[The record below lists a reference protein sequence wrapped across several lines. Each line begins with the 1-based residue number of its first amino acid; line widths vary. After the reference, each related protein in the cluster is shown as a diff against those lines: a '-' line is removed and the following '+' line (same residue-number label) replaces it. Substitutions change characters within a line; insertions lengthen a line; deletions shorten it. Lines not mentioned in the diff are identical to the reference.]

1 MVINTKPRPILQRRV
16 GLVNFLQPF
25 LDGLVVL
32 LVAWAV
38 IDINVGFLTQD
49 YIILLLVLLGAMSVS
64 YDRYGIYRTS
74 ASFAGKLFNLFKA
87 WSISFLGLI
96 LLGFLSKQSAI
107 YSRVAVTEL
116 YVFGF
121 IAQGILHFILRIIN
135 QTLNKHSPSID
146 NVIIVGQGQLADY
159 LEFKI
164 SSNPWLH
171 QRVIGAVAIQEEEQA
186 KEQSNKRSA
195 LGRST
200 GNKNTIT
207 LGQVSEL
214 PDLIDTH
221 NISTIYIVT
230 PLEASKVLEDLYFV
244 LIDKHVS
251 IHWVPD
257 IFSLRLINH
266 SVREIAGVPVLTL
279 SETPLTGVSKL
290 AKAIEDKVLAF
301 LILLLIS
308 PILLIVAI
316 AIKLDSPGPIFFR
329 QKRTGWNGKTFNIWK
344 FRSMRIETQVTDNQ
358 ELKQAQRDDPRVTKV
373 GRFIRRTS
381 IDELPQ
387 LFNVLTGDM
396 SLVGPRPHAVQHD
409 EVYSQRINDYYARHN
424 IKPGI
429 TGLAQVRGYRGETS
443 EIDQMTKRI
452 ESDIEYINNWS
463 ILLDLSII
471 ARTVTAFTGKAAY

>member
-1 MVINTKPRPILQRRV
+1 MVIHTKPRPILQRRV

-25 LDGLVVL
+25 LDGLAVL
-32 LVAWAV
+32 LVAWVV
-38 IDINVGFLTQD
+38 IDVNIGFLTQD
-49 YIILLLVLLGAMSVS
+49 YIILLLVLLGAMSVL

-74 ASFAGKLFNLFKA
+74 SNFAGKLFSLFNA
-87 WSISFLGLI
+87 WSLSFLGLI
-96 LLGFLSKQSAI
+96 LLGFLSKQTEI
-107 YSRVAVTEL
+107 YSRIAVTEI
-116 YVFGF
+116 YVLGF
-121 IAQGILHFILRIIN
+121 FAQSLLHFVVRKIN
-135 QTLNKHSPSID
+135 QTVNRHSQSVE
-146 NVIIVGQGQLADY
+146 NAIIVGQGQLADY

-171 QRVIGAVAIQEEEQA
+171 QRVIGTVSIAEEELA
-186 KEQSNKRSA
+186 KKKGKKR
-195 LGRST
+195 T
-200 GNKNTIT
+200 GLNATFNRNAIV
-207 LGQVSEL
+207 LGQVAEL
-214 PDLIDTH
+214 PSLIDEH

-290 AKAIEDKVLAF
+290 AKAIEDRVLAF
-301 LILLLIS
+301 LILVFIS
-308 PILLIVAI
+308 PVLLLVAI
-316 AIKLDSPGPIFFR
+316 AVKLDSPGPVFFK
-329 QKRTGWNGKTFNIWK
+329 QKRAGWNGKTFNIWK
-344 FRSMRIETQVTDNQ
+344 FRSMRVETQVRDTE

-373 GRFIRRTS
+373 GGFIRKTS
-381 IDELPQ
+381 LDELPQ
-387 LFNVLTGDM
+387 LFNVLIGDM
-396 SLVGPRPHAVQHD
+396 SLVGPRPHAIQHD
-409 EVYSQRINDYYARHN
+409 EVYSQRISDYYARHN

-429 TGLAQVRGYRGETS
+429 TGLAQVRGYRGETK

-463 ILLDLSII
+463 IWLDLSII
-471 ARTVTAFTGKAAY
+471 ARTVTAFTGKSAY

>member
-38 IDINVGFLTQD
+38 IDINVGYLTQD
-49 YIILLLVLLGAMSVS
+49 YIILLLVLLGAMSVL
-64 YDRYGIYRTS
+64 YDRYGIYRAS
-74 ASFAGKLFNLFKA
+74 ANFAGKLFSLFKA

-96 LLGFLSKQSAI
+96 LLGFLSKQSEV
-107 YSRVAVTEL
+107 YSRITVTEL

-121 IAQGILHFILRIIN
+121 IAQGVLHFILRSIN
-135 QTLNKHSPSID
+135 QTFNKHSQSID

-171 QRVIGAVAIQEEEQA
+171 QRVVGTVAIQEEERA
-186 KEQSNKRSA
+186 KKTSKQRSA
-195 LGRST
+195 VTSMT
-200 GNKNTIT
+200 EKKNTIN

-214 PDLIDTH
+214 PDLIDAH
-221 NISTIYIVT
+221 DVSTIYIVT

-290 AKAIEDKVLAF
+290 TKAIEDKVLAF
-301 LILLLIS
+301 LIVLLIS
-308 PILLIVAI
+308 PVLLAVAI

-344 FRSMRIETQVTDNQ
+344 FRSMRVETQVTEHE
-358 ELKQAQRDDPRVTKV
+358 ELKQAQRDDPRVTKI

-396 SLVGPRPHAVQHD
+396 SLVGPRPHAIQHD
-409 EVYSQRINDYYARHN
+409 EVYSLRVSDYYARHN

-429 TGLAQVRGYRGETS
+429 TGLAQVRGYRGETK

-463 ILLDLSII
+463 IWLDLSII
-471 ARTVTAFTGKAAY
+471 ARTVTALTGKTAY